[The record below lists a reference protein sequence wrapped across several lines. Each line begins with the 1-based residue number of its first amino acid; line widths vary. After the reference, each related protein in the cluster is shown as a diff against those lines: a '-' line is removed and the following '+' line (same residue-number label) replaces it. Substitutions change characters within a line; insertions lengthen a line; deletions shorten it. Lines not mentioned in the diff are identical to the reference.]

1 MKTKSLLF
9 IVALTLPSLALAQ
22 DKQSARSAADS
33 ATNCTYTFTS
43 GSGKNATQFCV
54 ADNGNITQFS
64 RPAGVEYLATGT
76 IGEGYAVCEFP
87 SFTSYYDWAGFG
99 SSGWGPPTLIS
110 STGTAVKISRISTD
124 GIFQLTQTITQVKA
138 TAKGPG
144 GATVSMALKNLTGVG
159 HLVHIIRYADVNA
172 NSTTSNDF
180 DATLDTS
187 YGLQPSYSY
196 GLGGT
201 NNTFTFNWNAIAQN
215 IAGPPDPCG
224 PYNNQISPPF
234 VGDGSIMQIWLL
246 TVPKL
251 ATKTVAMTYKPI

>member
-9 IVALTLPSLALAQ
+9 IAVLTLSSLALAQ
-22 DKQSARSAADS
+22 DKKPAADS
-33 ATNCTYTFTS
+33 STACVYTFSS
-43 GSGKNATQFCV
+43 GAGANATQFCV
-54 ADNGNITQFS
+54 TATGNITQFS
-64 RPAGVEYLATGT
+64 RPAGVEFLATGT

-87 SFTSYYDWAGFG
+87 SFTSYTDWAGFG
-99 SSGWGPPTLIS
+99 GSGWGPPTLIS
-110 STGTAVKISRISTD
+110 STASAVKISRVSTD
-124 GIFQLTQTITQVKA
+124 GVFQLTQTITKVNA

-144 GATVSMALKNLTGVG
+144 AATVSMALKNLTGVE

-172 NSTTSNDF
+172 NSVTTNDF
-180 DATLDTS
+180 DATLDNS
-187 YGLQPSYSY
+187 YGLQPYYSY

-215 IAGPPDPCG
+215 IPGPPDPCG
-224 PYNNQISPPF
+224 PYINQISAPF